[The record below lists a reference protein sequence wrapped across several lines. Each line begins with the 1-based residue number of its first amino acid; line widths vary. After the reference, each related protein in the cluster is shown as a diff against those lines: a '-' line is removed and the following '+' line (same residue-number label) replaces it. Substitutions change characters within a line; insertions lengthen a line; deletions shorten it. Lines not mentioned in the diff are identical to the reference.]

1 MKCGFVCFYSLLV
14 DFRGILVGF
23 RYSVYSVAR
32 NFYK

>member
-1 MKCGFVCFYSLLV
+1 MKCGFVFYSLLV

-23 RYSVYSVAR
+23 RYSVAR